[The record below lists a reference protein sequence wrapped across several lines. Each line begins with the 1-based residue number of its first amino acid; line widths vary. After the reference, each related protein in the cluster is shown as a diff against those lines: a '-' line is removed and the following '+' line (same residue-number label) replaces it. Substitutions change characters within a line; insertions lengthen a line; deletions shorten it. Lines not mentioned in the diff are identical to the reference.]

1 MLVDLKPQELYQYT
15 GSSPCPEDIDV
26 FWDNA
31 ITEME
36 AIDPQLELKPAITWA
51 KNLEAFDMYFTG
63 VGGERIYA
71 KYIRPA
77 NAAKAPVVFAFHGY
91 TGRSWDW
98 FTCMSYVSQGFCV
111 ASLDCRGQAG
121 KSQDLGGVPGNT
133 MNGQIIRGLDGDSP
147 RDLLFTKIFLDTA
160 QLVRIVEKF
169 EEVDPERL
177 YAIGGSQG
185 GGLTLACAALS
196 PQIKKAAPSYPFLC
210 DYKRVYEMDMNER
223 AYRELKDYFRHFD
236 PRHEREDEIFNR
248 LGYIDVQN
256 IAKRIKAEVLMF
268 TGLMDNVCPPST
280 QFAAFNKITSNK
292 KVIFYPEFGHEG
304 LPDSSEIAMEWF
316 LQ

>member
-1 MLVDLKPQELYQYT
+1 
-15 GSSPCPEDIDV
+15 
-26 FWDNA
+26 
-31 ITEME
+31 
-36 AIDPQLELKPAITWA
+36 
-51 KNLEAFDMYFTG
+51 
-63 VGGERIYA
+63 
-71 KYIRPA
+71 
-77 NAAKAPVVFAFHGY
+77 
-91 TGRSWDW
+91 
-98 FTCMSYVSQGFCV
+98 
-111 ASLDCRGQAG
+111 
-121 KSQDLGGVPGNT
+121 
-133 MNGQIIRGLDGDSP
+133 
-147 RDLLFTKIFLDTA
+147 
-160 QLVRIVEKF
+160 
-169 EEVDPERL
+169 
-177 YAIGGSQG
+177 
-185 GGLTLACAALS
+185 
-196 PQIKKAAPSYPFLC
+196 
-210 DYKRVYEMDMNER
+210 MDMNER